1 MNIKNS
7 AVMIIKYLGGAKRVS
22 LISQCHVSAVYK
34 WTYPLKKLEGKGGII
49 PAKYQ
54 IMLLNYARDHGIDLR
69 PDDFFYP
76 ERLQRLMQ
84 ERQRISTSRFTK
96 SSGVNAASDHSNV
109 VQP

>member
-1 MNIKNS
+1 MITP
-7 AVMIIKYLGGAKRVS
+7 AVTIIKYLGGAKRVS

-34 WTYPLKKLEGKGGII
+34 WTYPFEKREGKGGII

-69 PDDFFYP
+69 PEDFFYP

-84 ERQRISTSRFTK
+84 EQHAPMSKICK
-96 SSGVNAASDHSNV
+96 SHV
-109 VQP
+109 VEQTVDRLQH

>member
-7 AVMIIKYLGGAKRVS
+7 AGTIIKYLGGAKRVS

-84 ERQRISTSRFTK
+84 EQHPPITKICK
-96 SSGVNAASDHSNV
+96 SSSVDSVGETLQH
-109 VQP
+109 